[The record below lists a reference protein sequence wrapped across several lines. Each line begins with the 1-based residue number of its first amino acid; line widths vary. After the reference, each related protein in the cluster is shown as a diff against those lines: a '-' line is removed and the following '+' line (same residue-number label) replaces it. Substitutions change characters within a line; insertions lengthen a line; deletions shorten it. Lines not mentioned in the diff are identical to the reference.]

1 MTSLRRFKNISK
13 KMSFAW
19 RLWNVSS
26 ISQKRCLSSDISKTS
41 QKQLSQVFVI
51 FQKYPTKMVSC
62 HFRRVI
68 RISDKTD
75 VGPLET
81 LKKWS
86 VFWEH
91 CIDINKPAMNISGLI
106 SAWEFWQFSDRHTLI
121 VGVLFTTF
129 SDFFRLIRLY
139 ITRCHYELWWNT
151 EISTKLDKKLRSY
164 ILR

>member
-1 MTSLRRFKNISK
+1 MHFIWAFCCTGLPRKRHLIGF
-13 KMSFAW
+13 
-19 RLWNVSS
+19 LET
-26 ISQKRCLSSDISKTS
+26 SQKRWLFCDVFKTF
-41 QKQLSQVFVI
+41 QKQLSHVFVI

-62 HFRRVI
+62 DFRRVI
-68 RISDKTD
+68 RISDKID

-86 VFWEH
+86 VFLEH